1 MRRGTPRR
9 VHAAAQRDVPS
20 LINIP
25 KEGHVNQSAP
35 PAPADRPVTL
45 AEMSIAVRAGD
56 VTSAEL
62 VAEAIRSIETWQPVT
77 NAASQVFAEEALNAA
92 QALPAAPMGP
102 LHGVPVLVK
111 ELFDVTGHETTG
123 CCDAFR
129 GNVARADAF
138 VVRRLREA
146 GAIIVGKANMHELA
160 ASGTNHIS
168 SCGATHNPWAPDRLT
183 GGSSG
188 GSAAAVATRSVPFA
202 LGTDTAGSIRVP
214 SSFCGTVGLK
224 PTHGRL
230 PMAGAMPLSPSLGCI
245 GPMAATVEDVA
256 LGYAAL
262 ANEEDMLPAASRS
275 LRDLRVGRI
284 HDGYFANLIHP
295 TVRNALDDVAG
306 VLVAAGATLVA
317 AELPG
322 IDGALHTW
330 GNIAWPEFAV
340 AYPDLDLARVG
351 QQIVGHYRYGQQLS
365 ATDQALAHE
374 HATRMRA
381 AFETTLHDVD
391 ALLLPVTAYPAPL
404 FEDENIVVGDGES
417 LNVFQGGPVWFTC
430 PIDIAMLPALSLP
443 AGFDT
448 AGLPLGVQLV
458 GRFAAEWTLLRIG
471 RAVQDLT
478 THHLH
483 RPSLPDVLQV
493 PR

>member
-1 MRRGTPRR
+1 
-9 VHAAAQRDVPS
+9 
-20 LINIP
+20 
-25 KEGHVNQSAP
+25 VNQPAP
-35 PAPADRPVTL
+35 PAPASRPVTL
-45 AEMSIAVRAGD
+45 AEMSIAIRAGD
-56 VTSAEL
+56 VTPAEL
-62 VAEAIRSIETWQPVT
+62 VTDALRSIEAWQPVT
-77 NAASQVFAEEALNAA
+77 NAASQVFAEEALGAA
-92 QALPAAPMGP
+92 RALPVTSMGP
-102 LHGVPVLVK
+102 LHGIPVLVK
-111 ELFDVTGHETTG
+111 ELFDVAGHETTG

-129 GNVARADAF
+129 GNVATTDAF

-168 SCGATHNPWAPDRLT
+168 ACGATHNPWAPDRLT

-214 SSFCGTVGLK
+214 SSFCGTAGLK

-230 PMAGAMPLSPSLGCI
+230 PMAGTMPLSPSLGCI
-245 GPMAATVEDVA
+245 GPMAATIEDVA

-262 ANEEDMLPAASRS
+262 ANEENLLPAASRS
-275 LRDLRVGRI
+275 LRGLRIGRI

-295 TVRNALDDVAG
+295 TIRRALDDVAD
-306 VLVAAGATLVA
+306 VLLAAGATVVA
-317 AELPG
+317 ADLPN

-340 AYPDLDLARVG
+340 AYPDLDLERVG

-365 ATDQALAHE
+365 VSDRALAHQ
-374 HATRMRA
+374 HSTRIRA
-381 AFETTLHDVD
+381 AFETTLRDVD
-391 ALLLPVTAYPAPL
+391 ALLLPATAYPAPR
-404 FEDENIVVGDGES
+404 FEDENILVGDGES
-417 LNVFQGGPVWFTC
+417 LNVFRGGPVWFTC

-471 RAVQDLT
+471 RAFQELT
-478 THHLH
+478 TYHLRQPT
-483 RPSLPDVLQV
+483 RPDAWQV
-493 PR
+493 PPKIGS